1 MLSFVFLDVLF
12 SEKVAS
18 AVKENLKTMS
28 VNPAHIKKQA
38 LSLLL
43 DVGLERLASSIK
55 KAREDPAFPLAPK
68 HTKNTF
74 LSASL

>member
-1 MLSFVFLDVLF
+1 
-12 SEKVAS
+12 
-18 AVKENLKTMS
+18 MS

-38 LSLLL
+38 LYLLL

-74 LSASL
+74 LSTSL